1 MRLSLNWL
9 RDFVDIHMPVD
20 RLAESLTMSG
30 LEVESKEPLGTSLEA
45 VIAGKIL
52 SVRKHPQADKTLFL
66 CDVDTGDGVVQ
77 VVCGAPNVKTGMM
90 APMALPGT
98 SLPAGMRVEESRI
111 RGEISVGMLLAE
123 DEMGLTDDHTGL
135 MELPQDLQP
144 GTPVADALSLKD
156 VALEIGITPNRA
168 DCASVIGIA
177 REIAALTGQK
187 LRRPEIRFR
196 ESGRHIQSLTSV
208 AIDDPVGCPRY
219 AAGLILGVELKP
231 SPFWIRYRLHVSG
244 IRSINNVVDV
254 TNYVLLELGQPLH
267 AFDYDRLKENRIVV
281 RRAREGDIFT
291 TLDGKTHRLNE
302 DNLMICD
309 GQRPVALA
317 GVMGGLNSEIYSES
331 KNVLIESAFF
341 DPVTIRRSSKRLA
354 ISTEASYRFE
364 RGVDI
369 DGVVTALRRSLM
381 LVSGLAGGEVV
392 KDIID
397 NYPRP
402 RRTPV
407 IDLRVE
413 KANRFLGTDLTKEA
427 MAKFLSALEMEVES
441 AEENLLRVRPPAF
454 RVDISRD
461 WDLMEE
467 VARLQGYERIPVT
480 FPAIKPS
487 EDVSPPEVVLG
498 DRIKKAMVGLGF
510 TEVISYSF
518 ISPEAADRLQAEEKN
533 PLRAFVSLL
542 NPLTADQSVMRTSLI
557 PGLMAALKTNFDYE
571 EKNLKLFEWG
581 RVFFAKSTAELPD
594 EKFCLASVMTGLA
607 TRKEWYTNE
616 RPVDFYDIKGS
627 LEVLLEALG
636 FSACTF
642 KKGEVPLWY
651 RPGMAAQVL
660 LFEEIVLGAVGELS
674 PEVLKNFDI
683 DEVSAYAF
691 ELDGAVL
698 LDYLDRTRAFIPFTK
713 FPAVLRDVSLVV
725 KKDVESA
732 AVREIIERE
741 GGSLVESVALFD
753 VYEGGKIAPSEKAL
767 AFRICYRS
775 KEGTLDG
782 KEVNRLHEAIVDRIG
797 KETGGRLR
805 EG

>member
-1 MRLSLNWL
+1 MRVSLNWL
-9 RDFVDIHMPVD
+9 RDFVDLHLSVD
-20 RLAESLTMSG
+20 HLSELLTMSG
-30 LEVESKEPLGTSLEA
+30 LEVESKEPLGRSLEG
-45 VIAGKIL
+45 VVAGKIL
-52 SVRKHPQADKTLFL
+52 SFRRHPQADKTLFL

-77 VVCGAPNVKTGMM
+77 VVCGAPNVKIGMM
-90 APMALPGT
+90 APVALPGT
-98 SLPAGMRVEESRI
+98 SLPGGMRVKESRI

-144 GTPVADALSLKD
+144 GTSVPDALSLED
-156 VALEIGITPNRA
+156 VAVEIAITPNRA

-187 LRRPEIRFR
+187 LRRPEIRFK
-196 ESGRHIQSLTSV
+196 ESGRSIQSLTSV
-208 AIDDPVGCPRY
+208 TIDDPVGCPRY
-219 AAGLILGVELKP
+219 AAGVILGVELKP

-244 IRSINNVVDV
+244 IRSISNVVDV
-254 TNYVLLELGQPLH
+254 TNFVLLELGQPLH

-281 RRAREGDIFT
+281 RRAGEGDIFT
-291 TLDGKTHRLNE
+291 TLDGKTHQLNQ

-309 GQRPVALA
+309 GRRPVALA
-317 GVMGGLNSEIYSES
+317 GIMGGLNSEIYSES

-341 DPVTIRRSSKRLA
+341 DPVTIRRGSKRLG

-381 LVSGLAGGEVV
+381 LISDLAGGEVV

-402 RRTPV
+402 RRIPL

-427 MAKFLSALEMEVES
+427 MAKFLAALEMEVET
-441 AEENLLRVRPPAF
+441 AEHNLLQVRPPAF
-454 RVDISRD
+454 RVDITRD

-480 FPAIKPS
+480 FPPIKPS
-487 EDVSPPEVVLG
+487 EEVNPPEVVLG
-498 DRIKKAMVGLGF
+498 HRIKEVMVGMGF

-518 ISPEAADRLQAEEKN
+518 ISPEAADQLQAGEKS

-557 PGLMAALKTNFDYE
+557 PGLMAALKTNFAYE
-571 EKNLKLFEWG
+571 EKHLKLFEWG

-594 EKFCLASVMTGLA
+594 EKFSLASVMTGFA
-607 TRKEWYTNE
+607 TRKEWYVDE

-627 LEVLLEALG
+627 LEVLLKALG

-642 KKGEVPLWY
+642 KRGGTPSWY
-651 RPGMAAQVL
+651 KPDSVAQVL
-660 LFEEIVLGAVGELS
+660 FGEIVLGTVGELS
-674 PEVLKNFDI
+674 SEVLKKFDI
-683 DEVSAYAF
+683 GEARAYVF
-691 ELDGAVL
+691 ELDGTVL
-698 LDYLDRTRAFIPFTK
+698 LNHLDRTRAFLPFTK

-725 KKDVESA
+725 KRDVESA

-741 GGSLVESVALFD
+741 GGELVGSVTLFD

-767 AFRICYRS
+767 AFRIRYRS
-775 KEGTLDG
+775 KEATLDG
-782 KEVNRLHEAIVDRIG
+782 RDINKLHESIVEQVG
-797 KETGGRLR
+797 KETGARLR
-805 EG
+805 ES